1 MERHFDDVSS
11 TRRRFSG
18 NLVSAWGS
26 RQRRG
31 YHSRECRS
39 DGCTSNTILVQT
51 NGLCTICNGEIRKTQ
66 AKAKILMIL
75 VFRRIMFAQ
84 LASGWN
90 TWVEGFRS
98 LKQRQQDAQEEE
110 LEAHRLAAENA
121 AFLRSERKR
130 KVVAEKAAA
139 ERAAD
144 GAARLF
150 GVAGGTPLADSSGG
164 RVGGTPLADSMGR
177 PLGTSLDSVA
187 GPSASASVMQKASS
201 HSGNAGKPH
210 AKKPHAKKPLAKAAS
225 FKKIGGAIK
234 MQELGL
240 KSAIL
245 SHIKIGESVMDD
257 PAKVKKKI
265 KKWYE
270 DRKYQAGMMTHDD
283 FSKLLH
289 DLQKTPEVRS
299 LKPVLHGR
307 IH

>member
-150 GVAGGTPLADSSGG
+150 GAPGG

-225 FKKIGGAIK
+225 FKKIGETAYLATACSRLP
-234 MQELGL
+234 QPPAATSSPATPATPASRQLPTTHVL
-240 KSAIL
+240 PSPSRTTQVAP
-245 SHIKIGESVMDD
+245 SRCRSSV
-257 PAKVKKKI
+257 
-265 KKWYE
+265 
-270 DRKYQAGMMTHDD
+270 
-283 FSKLLH
+283 
-289 DLQKTPEVRS
+289 
-299 LKPVLHGR
+299 
-307 IH
+307 